1 MSSTILMAIVLV
13 VMWLVVLVPMFVR
26 RGDERA
32 ESRSMD
38 RFATAMRVLS
48 RRSPGTGGVAG
59 RRPYATAPPTP
70 YADGA
75 SPVRAAARSQMMSRR
90 RRTLGVLAVTA
101 LLALPGAL
109 LVSGWLWLLEATSVL
124 LLTGYVGWLRQQVR
138 REHERRVRRAALFGD
153 TARPAA
159 RHPDHVARRSR
170 AAGRQAPAGATAT
183 ADAPA
188 EQDRSWRPVPV
199 PRPTYVTAPVVRRRP
214 DTLVDLD
221 DDDLSFADLDPIG
234 DPSGGAIDDDLD
246 RPRAVNE

>member
-26 RGDERA
+26 RGDERS
-32 ESRSMD
+32 ETRSMD

-48 RRSPGTGGVAG
+48 RRSAGTGGVAG
-59 RRPYATAPPTP
+59 RRPYATVPPTT

-75 SPVRAAARSQMMSRR
+75 SPVRAAARARMMRRR
-90 RRTLGVLAVTA
+90 RRTLSVRAVTA

-109 LVSGWLWLLEATSVL
+109 LVSGWLWLVEAFALV

-138 REHERRVRRAALFGD
+138 REQERRSRRAALFGPPAR
-153 TARPAA
+153 TVAGRAEHLARRPRAAGGRPAA
-159 RHPDHVARRSR
+159 AAAAEAPVA
-170 AAGRQAPAGATAT
+170 
-183 ADAPA
+183 
-188 EQDRSWRPVPV
+188 QDRSWRPVPI
-199 PRPTYVTAPVVRRRP
+199 PPPTYVTAPVVRRRP

-221 DDDLSFADLDPIG
+221 DDDLSVADLDPLG
-234 DPSGGAIDDDLD
+234 DAVD

>member
-59 RRPYATAPPTP
+59 RRPYATVPPSP
-70 YADGA
+70 YADGV
-75 SPVRAAARSQMMSRR
+75 SPVRAAARAEMMRRR
-90 RRTLGVLAVTA
+90 RRTLSVLAVTA
-101 LLALPGAL
+101 LLALPASL
-109 LVSGWLWLLEATSVL
+109 LVSGWLWLVEASAVL

-138 REHERRVRRAALFGD
+138 REQERRRRRAALFSEP
-153 TARPAA
+153 ART
-159 RHPDHVARRSR
+159 
-170 AAGRQAPAGATAT
+170 AAGRPEHLARRPRATGSRPRAT
-183 ADAPA
+183 TAAEAPA

-221 DDDLSFADLDPIG
+221 DDDLAWTDLDPLG
-234 DPSGGAIDDDLD
+234 DAVD